1 MARFYLPAIENG
13 RIVAMIRRCS
23 NRVLVLAASVGIIAT
38 VSPIEA
44 SASDTQLRLA
54 SFSADVT
61 VPIDHRLMGIL
72 PARAARV
79 ADPLE
84 ARGFILLGA
93 DAPLVWVAVDWCEIR
108 NEAYDRWC
116 NALAAAAGT
125 KPDRVIVTSLHQHD
139 APVAD
144 LGAQRLLDEVGMGS
158 QLCDP
163 RFHEEAVQRV
173 AKALQAALPAA
184 VRVTHLG
191 VGQGL
196 VHEVASNR
204 RVVLGDGRVA
214 FTRGSSSGGD
224 QFMRD
229 APDGL
234 IDPWLRTISFWDGEQ
249 PLLALSAYAT
259 HPMSYYGRGEVSA
272 DFVGLAR
279 RMRQQDDPAVF
290 QIYVSGCSGDVTAGK
305 YNDGSPENR
314 PILAKRLHAAMQEA
328 WRGTRRWPLESVEL
342 RSVDMSLPFRSG
354 EEFTTAHLQQTLQDA
369 KLDERTRIL
378 AAMALASRQRI
389 ESGHRLSLRCLD
401 FGSALLASLPAESF
415 VGYQLMAQQLRP
427 DVPVVCAGYGECWPG
442 YIPTQDAFAD
452 GFTDTWLWVDRG
464 AYAAMRTALTNVLRT
479 PRSRTVE
486 KK

>member
-1 MARFYLPAIENG
+1 
-13 RIVAMIRRCS
+13 MITRRTQLG
-23 NRVLVLAASVGIIAT
+23 LVLIAT
-38 VSPIEA
+38 FGTMAAIPETEALAADSP
-44 SASDTQLRLA
+44 LRLA

-61 VPIDHRLMGIL
+61 VPIGHRLMGIL

-84 ARGFILLGA
+84 ARGLVLLGQ
-93 DAPLVWVAVDWCEIR
+93 DGPIVWVAIDWCEIR
-108 NEAYDRWC
+108 NEAYDRWRQ
-116 NALAAAAGT
+116 ALAAAGGT
-125 KPDRVIVTSLHQHD
+125 SADRVIVTSLHQHD

-144 LGAQRLLDEVGMGS
+144 LGAQRLLDEVGLAS

-163 RFHEEAVQRV
+163 QFHEQAVQRV
-173 AKALQAALPAA
+173 AKALQEALPAA
-184 VRVTHLG
+184 RRVTHVG
-191 VGQGL
+191 AGQGL
-196 VHEVASNR
+196 VRDVASNR
-204 RVVLGDGRVA
+204 RVVLDGGRVA
-214 FTRGSSSGGD
+214 FTRGSSSCGD
-224 QFMRD
+224 PFMRA

-234 IDPWLRTISFWDGEQ
+234 IDPWLRTISFWDDEH

-290 QIYVSGCSGDVTAGK
+290 QIYVSGCSGDVTVGK

-328 WRGTRRWPLESVEL
+328 WRGTRRWPLESIEL
-342 RSVDMSLPFRSG
+342 RSVEMSLPFRSG
-354 EEFTTAHLQQTLQDA
+354 DEFTAAHLRQTLQDK

-389 ESGHRLSLRCLD
+389 ESGHKLALTCLD
-401 FGSALLASLPAESF
+401 FGPAILASLPGESF
-415 VGYQLMAQQLRP
+415 VGYQLMAQRLRP

-442 YIPTQDAFAD
+442 YIPTREAFTD

-464 AYAAMRTALTNVLRT
+464 ADAAMTTALTNMLQT
-479 PRSRTVE
+479 PRSQTAE

>member
-1 MARFYLPAIENG
+1 
-13 RIVAMIRRCS
+13 MINRRTKLG
-23 NRVLVLAASVGIIAT
+23 LVLMATFGTIAAIPQT
-38 VSPIEA
+38 EA
-44 SASDTQLRLA
+44 LAAEPPLRLG

-61 VPIDHRLMGIL
+61 VPIGHRLMGIL

-84 ARGFILLGA
+84 ARGFVLLGA
-93 DAPLVWVAVDWCEIR
+93 DAPIVWVAIDWCEIR

-116 NALAAAAGT
+116 EALAAAAGT
-125 KPDRVIVTSLHQHD
+125 NVDRVIVTSLHQHD

-144 LGAQRLLDEVGMGS
+144 LGAQRLLDEVGFAS

-163 RFHEEAVQRV
+163 QFHEEAVQRV
-173 AKALQAALPAA
+173 AKALRDALPAA
-184 VRVTHLG
+184 RHVTHAG

-196 VHEVASNR
+196 VRDVASNR
-204 RVVLGDGRVA
+204 RVVLDDGQVA

-234 IDPWLRTISFWDGEQ
+234 IDPWLRTISFWDGDQ
-249 PLLALSAYAT
+249 PLLAFSAYAT

-290 QIYVSGCSGDVTAGK
+290 QMYVSGCSGDVTAGK

-314 PILAKRLHAAMQEA
+314 PILAKRLHTAMQEA
-328 WRGTRRWPLESVEL
+328 WRVTRRWPLESVEL
-342 RSVDMSLPFRSG
+342 RSVEMSLPFRSG
-354 EEFTTAHLQQTLQDA
+354 EEYTATALRQTLHDDN
-369 KLDERTRIL
+369 LDERTRIL

-389 ESGHRLSLRCLD
+389 ESGHKLSLRCLD
-401 FGSALLASLPAESF
+401 FGQALLASLPGESF
-415 VGYQLMAQQLRP
+415 VGYQLMAQRLRP

-442 YIPTQDAFAD
+442 YIPTRAAFAD

-464 AYAAMRTALTNVLRT
+464 ADVAMRTALANVLRT
-479 PRSRTVE
+479 QRSQTAE